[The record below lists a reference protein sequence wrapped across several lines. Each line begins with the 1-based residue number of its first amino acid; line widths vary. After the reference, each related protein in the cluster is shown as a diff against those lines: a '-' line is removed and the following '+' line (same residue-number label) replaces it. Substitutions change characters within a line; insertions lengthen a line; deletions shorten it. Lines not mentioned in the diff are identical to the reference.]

1 MDTLFRVSVISA
13 SVGLRSLLRA
23 TCWQGSIAAV
33 FHNSLLCATSDGR
46 LIHLHTGP
54 RLLSPFSLRLA
65 GDFANVL
72 REAPIVPGMPV
83 RKTNGAVEISAHL
96 LLRLD
101 DVSYYQSPGHLV
113 ANIEPDALGIARHLL
128 RAHGRPGG
136 FDQMPAA
143 PGLVTAIQYALAARH
158 APQLLAAARQL
169 IGLGPGLTPSGDDF
183 LVGYLRGL
191 WLLDWKDPG
200 VSYVLSRV
208 REALLGDLDVRTTR
222 VGAEFIRYA
231 IDGAFGEVLDQAA
244 LSLLA
249 PSHPPALQ
257 SALGQLLAQGETSG
271 TDTTLG
277 FLTCL
282 ESLSPS
288 PPREPRQPWYD
299 TSVTALAAVS
309 TSAAPR
315 A

>member
-1 MDTLFRVSVISA
+1 MDSLFRVNVISA
-13 SVGLRSLLRA
+13 GAGLLSLLQA
-23 TCWQGSIAAV
+23 TSWQGTITAV
-33 FHNSLLCATSDGR
+33 FHSSLLCSTSDGR

-54 RLLSPFSLRLA
+54 QLLSPFSLRLA
-65 GDFANVL
+65 GDFGTVL

-83 RKTNGAVEISAHL
+83 RKANGAVEVAAHL

-101 DVSYYQSPGHLV
+101 DVSCYQSPGPLV
-113 ANIEPDALGIARHLL
+113 ATIEPDALGIARQLL

-136 FDQMPAA
+136 FGQIAA
-143 PGLVTAIQYALAARH
+143 TPGLVTAMHCALAARH
-158 APQLLAAARQL
+158 APQLFAAARHL

-191 WLLDWKDPG
+191 WLLDWQDSS
-200 VSYVLSRV
+200 VSHVLSRL
-208 REALLGDLDVRTTR
+208 RKSLLGDLDARTTR

-277 FLTCL
+277 LLTCL
-282 ESLSPS
+282 ESLSPR
-288 PPREPRQPWYD
+288 PPREPRQQWYD

-309 TSAAPR
+309 TSAVTR
-315 A
+315 E